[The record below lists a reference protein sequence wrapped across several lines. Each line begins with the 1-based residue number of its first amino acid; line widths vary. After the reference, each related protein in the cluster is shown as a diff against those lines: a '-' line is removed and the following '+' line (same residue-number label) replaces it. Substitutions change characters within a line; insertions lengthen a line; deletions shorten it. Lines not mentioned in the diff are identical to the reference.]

1 MRLTDGDMAWL
12 RELLDSRAAISLD
25 AARTHRAGLRLM
37 TVAQQAG
44 LPSVEA
50 LLARARTERS
60 GPLVEQIIDAIAT
73 HETSWFR
80 DSHPWETLATSLFPE
95 AERRLGGR
103 RPVRIWSAA
112 CSSGQEPYT
121 IAVAL
126 TEAHGPSVGRRVEII
141 ASDYSATMIE
151 RAREARYT
159 QLEVNRG
166 MPTPMMLRH
175 FRRDGAY
182 WRLADELRRMV
193 AFEQRNLAQPL
204 RGLPELD
211 IVCIRNVMI
220 YFEVDTRRR
229 ILDQVHSVIHPEGW
243 LLLGASET
251 LLGFD
256 SSWTYDTVGNTMLYR
271 PNKAAGGER

>member
-1 MRLTDGDMAWL
+1 MKLTPADMAWL

-25 AARTHRAGLRLM
+25 SARTHRAGLRLM

-44 LPSVEA
+44 LPTVEELIA
-50 LLARARTERS
+50 KARGDRS
-60 GPLVEQIIDAIAT
+60 GLLVEQIIDAIAT

-80 DSHPWETLATSLFPE
+80 DSHPWETLATRLFPE
-95 AERRLGGR
+95 AERRLAGR

-126 TEAHGPSVGRRVEII
+126 TEAHGPSVARRVEII
-141 ASDYSATMIE
+141 ASDYSAAMVE
-151 RAREARYT
+151 RAREGRYT

-182 WRLADELRRMV
+182 WRLADGLRRMV
-193 AFEQRNLAQPL
+193 TFEQRNLAQPL

-220 YFEVDTRRR
+220 YFEVETRQR
-229 ILDQVHSVIHPEGW
+229 ILNQIETVIHPEGW
-243 LLLGASET
+243 LMLGASET

-256 SSWTYDTVGNTMLYR
+256 SSWDYVTVGSTMLYR
-271 PNKAAGGER
+271 PRKAAGGER